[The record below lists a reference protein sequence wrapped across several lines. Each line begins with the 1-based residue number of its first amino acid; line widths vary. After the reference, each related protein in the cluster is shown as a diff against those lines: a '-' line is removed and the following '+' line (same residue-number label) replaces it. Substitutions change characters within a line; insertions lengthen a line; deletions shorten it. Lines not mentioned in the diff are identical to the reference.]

1 MFDRRKGRN
10 SEQQVEPVSA
20 EKPAEAPKPT
30 LTPTPNPTSRITA
43 MIGASIKIKGD
54 ITGEENLV
62 VEGQVE
68 GQINLANYDLTI
80 GDSGQVTADLNA
92 KTVQIHGSVNGDIN
106 GSELVVVSKTGRVL
120 GNIVAPRV
128 TLEDGAQFKGS
139 IDMSPVSE
147 QRAKPEHKVP
157 KASDAKEDARDE
169 EDKTQAV
176 A

>member
-10 SEQQVEPVSA
+10 SEQQVEPVTA
-20 EKPAEAPKPT
+20 ERPVEAPKP
-30 LTPTPNPTSRITA
+30 TPTPNPTSRITA

-68 GQINLANYDLTI
+68 GQINLANHDLTI

-139 IDMSPVSE
+139 IDMTPVSDA
-147 QRAKPEHKVP
+147 RAKSEHKAP
-157 KASDAKEDARDE
+157 QHTDAKDDSRDE

>member
-1 MFDRRKGRN
+1 MFDRRKARN
-10 SEQQVEPVSA
+10 SEQPVEPVTA
-20 EKPAEAPKPT
+20 EQPVAAPRPT
-30 LTPTPNPTSRITA
+30 SNPTPNPTSRITA

-68 GQINLANYDLTI
+68 GQINLANHDLTI

-92 KTVQIHGSVNGDIN
+92 KTVQIHGTVNGDIK
-106 GSELVVVSKTGRVL
+106 GSELVVVSKSGKVL

-139 IDMSPVSE
+139 IDMSPSAE
-147 QRAKPEHKVP
+147 QPAKVDHKGP
-157 KASDAKEDARDE
+157 KSSDTRGDADNQE
-169 EDKTQAV
+169 GNNQAV